1 MCPYPSP
8 TLSQLVINPNG
19 STAITNLIQA
29 GINRYTGPNTV
40 TTYWTCPYG
49 PAVLQSQDDIDK
61 STAAC
66 LEPLIKIQNSKR
78 YDAFLL
84 ACYADHPLG
93 AALQARLEGLPV
105 VSIFEASV
113 HHALAVLQP
122 SKRFAILTT
131 GNAYEEQL
139 SRGVTRLLDTKKV
152 PLSRFAG
159 VVSTGVGWSDVEKG
173 IEGIEMVKAKVKEG
187 VRKLLG
193 LGDIGAICIGGVI
206 LFGMEEWIRE
216 VCEAEMGRADGQKVI
231 IVDQLEAGV
240 MAAERAM
247 QKVGQGR

>member
-105 VSIFEASV
+105 
-113 HHALAVLQP
+113 P